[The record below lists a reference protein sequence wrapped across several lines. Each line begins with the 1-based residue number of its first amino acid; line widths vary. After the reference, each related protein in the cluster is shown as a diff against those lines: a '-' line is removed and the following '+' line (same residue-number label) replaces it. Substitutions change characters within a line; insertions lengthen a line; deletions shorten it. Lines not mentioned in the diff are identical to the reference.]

1 MYFRNHFRS
10 IIYKSWILTEKI
22 KAEFKR
28 YVIQK
33 FEFEYVF
40 KKKMIKIY

>member
-10 IIYKSWILTEKI
+10 IIYKSWILTEK